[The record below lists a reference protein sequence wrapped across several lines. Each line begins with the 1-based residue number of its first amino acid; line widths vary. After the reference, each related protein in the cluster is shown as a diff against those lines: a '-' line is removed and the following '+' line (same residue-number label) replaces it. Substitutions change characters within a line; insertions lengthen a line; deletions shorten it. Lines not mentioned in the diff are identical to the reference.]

1 MQTGWPFH
9 AQPFCN
15 LNTPKNGS
23 EGWMKKF
30 IAICAVLVMT
40 LGAAKAMAADVTGS
54 WTTTMQTQ
62 DGNSAAITFNF
73 KQDGASLTGT
83 VAGPIGDPLE
93 ITNGKVDGD
102 KFTFD
107 VSFNGM
113 TIHHTCAVTGD
124 TIKMST
130 KTDSGDFPAMEL
142 TLTRA
147 KADAPAAPP
156 APPAPAAPAAPP
168 APQLF

>member
-1 MQTGWPFH
+1 
-9 AQPFCN
+9 
-15 LNTPKNGS
+15 
-23 EGWMKKF
+23 MKKLLM
-30 IAICAVLVMT
+30 ICAVVAMT
-40 LGAAKAMAADVTGS
+40 LFAGKAMAADVTGS

-62 DGNSAAITFNF
+62 DGNSTQITFNF

-83 VAGPIGDPLE
+83 VQGSMGDPME

-113 TIHHTCAVTGD
+113 TIHHNCTVDGD

-147 KADAPAAPP
+147 KADAPAAP
-156 APPAPAAPAAPP
+156 AAAAPK
-168 APQLF
+168 LL